1 MPLRTSVAAFLLC
14 LSFAAFSN
22 ETADDGAEANATEEV
37 VYQHGYAF
45 LSEPAYPPDFTHFN
59 YVNPDAPKGGMIRVP
74 EMGTWDNFNAVAL
87 LGRMVRGM
95 EFWTRQ
101 QNYVYDGLMEQS
113 LDEPATQYGLIADGI
128 AIGENYSWV
137 QFRLR
142 PEARWHDG
150 KPITVKDVVFS
161 FETYMND
168 ARPTIST
175 PLQVIASIEV
185 MSPNE
190 VRFNIAPEAQGNPV
204 VPRRLGTPPIVP
216 KHYWA
221 NHDITKSTITPPL
234 GSGPYTIGEFVI
246 GRWIKFERFEDY
258 WAKDLPVMKGRYNF
272 DTIKIDYFR
281 DDQVQT
287 EAVKANVVDVHLE
300 NVPRRWTQA
309 YDIPAVE
316 QGYLIKRDNRA
327 LRPGGLWWPIFWNM
341 DQRRFQDIRVRE
353 ALSLAR
359 TGWEWGSRRSYG
371 FFDQATSFFHD
382 SDFASSG
389 LPSEKELKLL
399 EPLRGK
405 IPERVFTEPYHRAPH
420 GEVGWHRDNIIKAAA
435 LMREAGWVI
444 VDGQLVHEKT
454 GEPFNLRFVA
464 VSPALGRSFISYT
477 KVLEK
482 LGITSTIKA
491 PEISNWLFRMR
502 SGDFD
507 AGALWFLP
515 DSTPTL
521 LLSNTFSSTAADQ
534 EYSAN
539 WSNLQDPAIDE
550 LIEHVYAAQTYDDF
564 IAALRAVDRVLLWN
578 FYWLPG
584 SSKINYA
591 MVHWDKFGRAE
602 YDRLIWVNSYVANW
616 WWDEEKAARVA
627 AFTES
632 K

>member
-22 ETADDGAEANATEEV
+22 ETAGDGAEANATEEV

-59 YVNPDAPKGGMIRVP
+59 YVNPNAPKGGMIRVP
-74 EMGTWDNFNAVAL
+74 EMGTWDNFNEVAL
-87 LGRMVRGM
+87 LGRIVRGM

-113 LDEPATQYGLIADGI
+113 MDEPATQYGLIADGI
-128 AIGENYSWV
+128 AMGENYSWV

-150 KPITVKDVVFS
+150 KPITVDDVVFS

-190 VRFNIAPEAQGNPV
+190 VRFNIIPEAQGNPV

-221 NHDITKSTITPPL
+221 NHDITKSTIKPPL
-234 GSGPYTIGEFVI
+234 GSGPYKIGEFAI
-246 GRWIKFERFEDY
+246 GRWIKFERFDDY

-341 DQRRFQDIRVRE
+341 DQPRFHDIRVRE

-521 LLSNTFSSTAADQ
+521 LLSNTFSSAAADQ

-539 WSNLQDPAIDE
+539 WSNLKDPAIDE

-564 IAALRAVDRVLLWN
+564 MAALRAVDRVLLWN

-627 AFTES
+627 AFAES

>member
-1 MPLRTSVAAFLLC
+1 MTLRIGVAA
-14 LSFAAFSN
+14 LSVWLSCVADSGAATAESA
-22 ETADDGAEANATEEV
+22 ETESSEKV

-45 LSEPAYPPDFTHFN
+45 LSKPGYPPDFTHFN
-59 YVNPDAPKGGMIRVP
+59 YVNPDAPKGGIIRVP
-74 EMGTWDNFNAVAL
+74 AMGNWDNFNEVAL
-87 LGRMVRGM
+87 LGQVVRGLD
-95 EFWTRQ
+95 FWTRF

-113 LDEPATQYGLIADGI
+113 MDEPATQYGLLADGI

-150 KPITVKDVVFS
+150 EPITVDDVVFS

-204 VPRRLGTPPIVP
+204 VPRRLGVPPIMP

-221 NHDITKSTITPPL
+221 NRDITKSTIKPPL
-234 GSGPYTIGEFVI
+234 GSGPYEIGEFAV
-246 GRWIKFERFEDY
+246 GRWIKFERFADY
-258 WAKDLPVMKGRYNF
+258 WAEDLPVMKGRYNF

-300 NVPRRWTQA
+300 NVPRRWAQA

-341 DQRRFQDIRVRE
+341 DQPRFQDIRVRE

-359 TGWEWGSRRSYG
+359 PGWEWGSRRSYG

-389 LPSEKELKLL
+389 LPSDKELRLL
-399 EPLRGK
+399 EPLRGR
-405 IPERVFTEPYHRAPH
+405 IPERVFTEPYGRAPH
-420 GEVGWHRDNIIKAAA
+420 GEVGWHRDNIIRAAG
-435 LMREAGWVI
+435 LMEEAGWVI
-444 VDGQLVHEKT
+444 TDGRLVHEET

-477 KVLEK
+477 KILEK
-482 LGITSTIKA
+482 LGIASTIKS
-491 PEISNWLFRMR
+491 PETSNWLFRMR

-507 AGALWFLP
+507 AGAVAFLP

-521 LLSNTFSSTAADQ
+521 LLSNTFSSVAAAQ
-534 EYSAN
+534 EYSFN
-539 WSNLQDPAIDE
+539 WSNLKDPAVDE
-550 LIEHVYAAQTYDDF
+550 LIDHVYAAQTHDDF

-584 SSKINYA
+584 SSKINFS
-591 MVHWDKFGRAE
+591 MVYWDKFGRAE
-602 YDRLIWVNSYVANW
+602 YDRLIWINSYVANW

-627 AFTES
+627 GFTES
-632 K
+632 R

>member
-1 MPLRTSVAAFLLC
+1 MTLRTSVAAFLFC
-14 LSFAAFSN
+14 LSFTVYSN
-22 ETADDGAEANATEEV
+22 ETAGEDAEANFSEEV
-37 VYQHGYAF
+37 VYKHGYAF

-59 YVNPDAPKGGMIRVP
+59 YVNPDAPKGGIIRVP
-74 EMGTWDNFNAVAL
+74 AMGNWDNFNEVAL
-87 LGRMVRGM
+87 LGQVVRGM
-95 EFWTRQ
+95 EFWTHF
-101 QNYVYDGLMEQS
+101 QNYVYDGLLEQS
-113 LDEPATQYGLIADGI
+113 MDEPATSYGLIADGI

-150 KPITVKDVVFS
+150 KPITVDDVVFS

-168 ARPTIST
+168 ARPTISG
-175 PLQVIASIEV
+175 PLQVIESIQV

-190 VRFNIAPEAQGNPV
+190 VRFNITPEAQGNPV
-204 VPRRLGTPPIVP
+204 VPRRLGVPPIVP

-221 NHDITKSTITPPL
+221 NHDITKSTIVPPL
-234 GSGPYTIGEFVI
+234 GSGPYKIGEFAV
-246 GRWIKFERFEDY
+246 GRWVKFERVDDY

-300 NVPRRWTQA
+300 NVPRRWAQS

-341 DQRRFQDIRVRE
+341 AQPRFQDIRVRE
-353 ALSLAR
+353 ALWMAR
-359 TGWEWGSRRSYG
+359 TGWDWGSRRSYG
-371 FFDQATSFFHD
+371 FFAQATSFFHD

-405 IPERVFTEPYHRAPH
+405 IPERVFTEPYQRAPH
-420 GEVGWHRDNIIKAAA
+420 GDVGWHRDNIIKAAE
-435 LMREAGWVI
+435 LLREAGWVI
-444 VDGQLVHEKT
+444 EDGQLVHENT

-464 VSPALGRSFISYT
+464 VSPALGRSFIAYT
-477 KVLEK
+477 KILEK
-482 LGITSTIKA
+482 LGISSTIKA

-507 AGALWFLP
+507 AGAIQFLP

-521 LLSNTFSSTAADQ
+521 LLSNTFSSAAANQ
-534 EYSAN
+534 EYSYN
-539 WSNLQDPAIDE
+539 WSNLKDPAVDE

-584 SSKINYA
+584 SSKINFS
-591 MVHWDKFGRAE
+591 MVYWDKFGRAE
-602 YDRLIWVNSYVANW
+602 YDRLIWINSYVANW

-627 AFTES
+627 AFRES
-632 K
+632 M